1 MQNRNKKG
9 EELVYYYKLRE
20 EIRKSGYTQEMLAK
34 ELNISTSTLNQK
46 MNNKTSFRISEALKI
61 CELLDIDLKR
71 IREFFY

>member
-1 MQNRNKKG
+1 
-9 EELVYYYKLRE
+9 VYYYKLRE

-46 MNNKTSFRISEALKI
+46 MNNKTSFRISEAFKI

>member
-1 MQNRNKKG
+1 M
-9 EELVYYYKLRE
+9 YYYKLRE

-46 MNNKTSFRISEALKI
+46 MNNKTSFRISEAFKI

>member
-1 MQNRNKKG
+1 M
-9 EELVYYYKLRE
+9 YYYKLRE

-46 MNNKTSFRISEALKI
+46 MNNKTSFRISEAFKI
-61 CELLDIDLKR
+61 WELLDIDLKR

>member
-1 MQNRNKKG
+1 M
-9 EELVYYYKLRE
+9 YYYKLRE
-20 EIRKSGYTQEMLAK
+20 KIRMRGYTQEMLAK

-46 MNNKTSFRISEALKI
+46 MNNKTSFKMTEALKI

>member
-1 MQNRNKKG
+1 MQKRNKKG

>member
-1 MQNRNKKG
+1 M
-9 EELVYYYKLRE
+9 YYYKLRE

-46 MNNKTSFRISEALKI
+46 MNNKTSFKISEAFKI

>member
-1 MQNRNKKG
+1 M
-9 EELVYYYKLRE
+9 YYYKLRE

-46 MNNKTSFRISEALKI
+46 MNNKTSFRISEGLKI

>member
-1 MQNRNKKG
+1 MQKRNIKG

>member
-1 MQNRNKKG
+1 MQKRNKKG

-71 IREFFY
+71 IREFF